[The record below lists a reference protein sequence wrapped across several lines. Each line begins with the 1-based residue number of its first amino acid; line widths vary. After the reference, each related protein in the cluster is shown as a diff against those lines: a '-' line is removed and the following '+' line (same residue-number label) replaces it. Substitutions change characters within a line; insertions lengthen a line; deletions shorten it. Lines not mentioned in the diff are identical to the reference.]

1 MYRWPLPN
9 IMSKQKDT
17 PSTPTNAAENCY
29 MEIIDFSGPPN
40 ASGRIHVQIAVFTD
54 QDMTD
59 LIDVRDCYSV
69 GSMNRTLENF
79 TNTYGLT
86 AVATYTTAGGDE

>member
-1 MYRWPLPN
+1 
-9 IMSKQKDT
+9 MSHAKRDT
-17 PSTPTNAAENCY
+17 AATPANADKTY
-29 MEIIDFSGPPN
+29 IEIIDFSGPPN
-40 ASGRIHVQIAVFTD
+40 AHGRIHVQIAVFTD